1 MNIYTKFTL
10 LCVFLVASSCIS
22 LIIVVSYQLS
32 DQISDAVLINTKRR
46 FSETIN
52 SIEDFI
58 ANRTNEV
65 LLGAK
70 ILEHI
75 ELKAGNA
82 NLKNKLKEFESIN
95 NAFYGFSVFDHS
107 GIKISES
114 KSVLN
119 TNNQDIQKYLENLAF
134 DKPTTIQL
142 VSLKSTGEI
151 VVNVISIILGKDKIK
166 GYLIGHVLINDV
178 YKSTT
183 IFIEAYGADK
193 VKTILFDNYGNDLY
207 SNGSFTEKFKNNI
220 FSLVSQI
227 DLNGNKPGPV
237 MNDERLLF
245 VSYLEAPLLNE
256 EKLIL
261 TVQVEKFELL
271 EVITYLQSKIIYTAI
286 IVFLFTII
294 IALITVY
301 FFLRPILRLE
311 ASVSEMAKGK
321 LDTEIVVHSNDVIG
335 RLAQKIKLG
344 AMTLMEEFEKEKSL
358 KKELLDQKDILQNA
372 NRQITES
379 IQYSRRIQNNMLPTE
394 IDLKKYIKESFIIY
408 HPKDVVSGDFY
419 WFEKVRKGRND
430 YLIIAAADCTGHG
443 VPGAIMSMI
452 GSNQLTN
459 IVYYQNS
466 IEPVKIL
473 ARVDKGIKFEL
484 HKNGVDT
491 EYIDGME
498 LMLCVID
505 LDTYE
510 INFAGAGIPLILIS
524 NNELEVYRSPKLMIG
539 GVEGYDEKEVEAH
552 FRQSKIQLKKG
563 DSIYLA
569 TDGFQDQF
577 GGVYNKKLMR
587 KNFRNFLIEA
597 NQLTMRDQK
606 KYLEKKFLDWKGNEL
621 QTDDM
626 MVIGFKV

>member
-207 SNGSFTEKFKNNI
+207 SNGSFTGKFKNNI
-220 FSLVSQI
+220 KQ
-227 DLNGNKPGPV
+227 
-237 MNDERLLF
+237 
-245 VSYLEAPLLNE
+245 A
-256 EKLIL
+256 
-261 TVQVEKFELL
+261 
-271 EVITYLQSKIIYTAI
+271 
-286 IVFLFTII
+286 
-294 IALITVY
+294 
-301 FFLRPILRLE
+301 
-311 ASVSEMAKGK
+311 
-321 LDTEIVVHSNDVIG
+321 
-335 RLAQKIKLG
+335 
-344 AMTLMEEFEKEKSL
+344 
-358 KKELLDQKDILQNA
+358 
-372 NRQITES
+372 
-379 IQYSRRIQNNMLPTE
+379 
-394 IDLKKYIKESFIIY
+394 
-408 HPKDVVSGDFY
+408 
-419 WFEKVRKGRND
+419 
-430 YLIIAAADCTGHG
+430 
-443 VPGAIMSMI
+443 
-452 GSNQLTN
+452 
-459 IVYYQNS
+459 
-466 IEPVKIL
+466 
-473 ARVDKGIKFEL
+473 
-484 HKNGVDT
+484 
-491 EYIDGME
+491 
-498 LMLCVID
+498 
-505 LDTYE
+505 
-510 INFAGAGIPLILIS
+510 
-524 NNELEVYRSPKLMIG
+524 
-539 GVEGYDEKEVEAH
+539 
-552 FRQSKIQLKKG
+552 
-563 DSIYLA
+563 
-569 TDGFQDQF
+569 
-577 GGVYNKKLMR
+577 
-587 KNFRNFLIEA
+587 
-597 NQLTMRDQK
+597 
-606 KYLEKKFLDWKGNEL
+606 
-621 QTDDM
+621 
-626 MVIGFKV
+626 